1 VGLTDDRDE
10 MSGKVSRA
18 SAANCERVSTFIS
31 VRERLPSAD
40 RSQPTMNKTQD
51 DDAILLQGFVLRLF
65 SEA

>member
-40 RSQPTMNKTQD
+40 RSQS
-51 DDAILLQGFVLRLF
+51 ILNSARRHRDSAARLC
-65 SEA
+65 